1 MNHPMLIVIKTTAST
16 LAQCSVLELDQM
28 FKRSG
33 LPPGVLKIV
42 PFIIYW
48 QYNKQTSITY

>member
-1 MNHPMLIVIKTTAST
+1 MLIVIETTAS
-16 LAQCSVLELDQM
+16 ALEFDQM

-33 LPPGVLKIV
+33 LPTGVLKIV

-48 QYNKQTSITY
+48 QYNKQTSIPY